1 MKPFML
7 FMILYIVFSK
17 LSGSRGDLDSNQ
29 YAIYLLSGLIIYTLF
44 NEGILLGMNSLKQR
58 SKLILKINFNRFIAI
73 LASITIALIN
83 FVINL
88 SILAIISAVI
98 GVQITWLSFGYMV
111 FVVFTLFLM
120 LLAVSLFSSIALIR
134 LRDLS
139 HITELVM
146 RLIFYASTIF
156 MPIEVIPAK
165 WQFIVR
171 YNPVAVYVGS
181 FRSALMYG
189 HITRW
194 KFVIALFVA
203 SSIMFAVGIK
213 FFRKNVKKVAEHF

>member
-1 MKPFML
+1 
-7 FMILYIVFSK
+7 
-17 LSGSRGDLDSNQ
+17 
-29 YAIYLLSGLIIYTLF
+29 
-44 NEGILLGMNSLKQR
+44 
-58 SKLILKINFNRFIAI
+58 
-73 LASITIALIN
+73 
-83 FVINL
+83 
-88 SILAIISAVI
+88 
-98 GVQITWLSFGYMV
+98 
-111 FVVFTLFLM
+111 M

-156 MPIEVIPAK
+156 MPIEVIPTK